1 MLTTT
6 SVGQAAYNS
15 TVTLQVEYL
24 PVTVDIVASKGCDG
38 MIFALGGSTNNCWDS
53 QNSKDWQCNVLKI
66 A

>member
-1 MLTTT
+1 MLTIT

-38 MIFALGGSTNNCWDS
+38 MIFALAEALTTAG
-53 QNSKDWQCNVLKI
+53 VLKI
-66 A
+66 PKTGSVMY